1 MKNILGRAI
10 LPLLFAVTLFAGVDA
25 TVSQSAVYKG
35 ESVDLTITA
44 EGTEATFPDI
54 FEIDSFPVT
63 GTSTSQSTRFD
74 NGAFSR
80 TVTRIYSFTPTR
92 DVIIP
97 SYELTVDGKR
107 ELTKAIPVR
116 VMSPSPAAAGS
127 DYLLEV
133 TLDKDEAYVGESVR
147 LDITFKRRLDTHAD
161 RVQISEPRLEG
172 FWAKKAPDRRQGDE
186 GEYLTETHTYILFPQ
201 KAGDLHIPAVE
212 AAVGTIKRSRS
223 NSFFNDPFFDRFT
236 DQIQW
241 KKLFSDE
248 VTLHVKP
255 LPQGLELYGAFSI
268 SSEVDK
274 DSVQANKPVNLT
286 VTVTGEGN
294 VEDIVKFDPV
304 ITDVITYAD
313 DPKVD
318 GKMIN
323 GSYVGTFKQKIA
335 IIADKDFT
343 IPPLKLRYF
352 DSAKQRVMTK
362 ESEPIDIKVIGSPT
376 TQGTPKIEKSQA
388 IAASE
393 QTTPESE
400 SKSTTI
406 QQRSETTT
414 QYLYLLVG
422 ILLGALGTYLSMRYL
437 KRVPAKQDHDLIRAI
452 EKAKEDKK
460 LFELLLPFGA
470 QDPLISETLR
480 RLEAN
485 LYTNARNTIDKRA
498 LIEWFED
505 HLDLLQ

>member
-1 MKNILGRAI
+1 MNNTLGRTIIA
-10 LPLLFAVTLFAGVDA
+10 LLLAVTLYAGVDA
-25 TVSQSAVYKG
+25 KVSQSAVYKG

-44 EGTEATFPDI
+44 EGTDATFPDI

-63 GTSTSQSTRFD
+63 GTSTSQSTRIE
-74 NGAFSR
+74 NGDFTR

-116 VMSPSPAAAGS
+116 VMSPSAAAAGS
-127 DYLLEV
+127 DHMLVV

-147 LDITFKRRLDTHAD
+147 LDITFKRRLDAHAD
-161 RVQISEPRLEG
+161 RIEISEPRLEG
-172 FWAKKAPDRRQGDE
+172 FWAQKVQDRRQGDE
-186 GEYLTETHTYILFPQ
+186 GEYLTETYTYILFPQ
-201 KAGDLHIPAVE
+201 KAGDLRIPAVQ
-212 AAVGTIKRSRS
+212 AKVGTIRHSRG
-223 NSFFNDPFFDRFT
+223 NGLFNDPFFDRFT
-236 DQIQW
+236 DQIEW

-255 LPQGLELYGAFSI
+255 LPEELELFGAFSI

-274 DSVQANKPVNLT
+274 QSVQANKPVNLT

-294 VEDIVKFDPV
+294 VEDIVKFDPM
-304 ITDVITYAD
+304 IADVITYAD
-313 DPKVD
+313 DPKVE

-343 IPPLKLRYF
+343 IPALELRYF
-352 DSAKQRVMTK
+352 DSETRRVMTK
-362 ESEPIDIKVIGSPT
+362 KSAPIDIKVIGSPRSDPAPT
-376 TQGTPKIEKSQA
+376 IEKSQA
-388 IAASE
+388 IVASE
-393 QTTPESE
+393 QATPSTTPTAPSIRNEVD
-400 SKSTTI
+400 TTS
-406 QQRSETTT
+406 R
-414 QYLYLLVG
+414 YLYLFVG
-422 ILLGALGTYLSMRYL
+422 ILLGALGTYVIMRYQRRQPTE
-437 KRVPAKQDHDLIRAI
+437 KEHDLLKSI
-452 EKAKEDKK
+452 EKAKEDKV

-470 QDPLISETLR
+470 QDPLISETLQ

-485 LYTNARNTIDKRA
+485 IYGGAKNAIDKTA
-498 LIEWFED
+498 LLEWFEE
-505 HLDLLQ
+505 HPGLLR